1 MKIEVVNDGLPEELE
16 EHSSSNGSPTNIKVI
31 GIGGGGGNA
40 VNRMI
45 ESGVQNVHFIAA
57 NTDLQALNISQAE
70 TRLQIGLK
78 LTGGLGAGGD
88 PEIGKQAALE
98 DRKSIE
104 EAVTG
109 ADMLFITAGLGGGT
123 GTGAAPII
131 AEIAREMQIL
141 TVAVVTLP
149 FGFELRHKAAL
160 AENGLSQLRKTVDTL
175 IAIPNQL
182 LVEIAEQQTTMPEAF
197 AMADEVLRQGVQG
210 ISDLITKPGHMN
222 IDFADV
228 KTIMH
233 GKGDAV
239 IGIGVG
245 DGESRAIKAAQ
256 MAITNP
262 LLRNMS
268 IEGAKD
274 LLINITGGTDMAL
287 AEYKEIMNII
297 TSSADREAR
306 IISGMAINDLTN
318 HEISVTV
325 VATGFNSVHRNN
337 ESLFT
342 DRARHSSANKN
353 DYISLDEWSTILNGE
368 SVVEPFAVPKDKNKK
383 EIISQEDLQVPTVLR
398 NQQDTN
404 VQQLPS

>member
-1 MKIEVVNDGLPEELE
+1 MKIEVVDSIENEEFVD
-16 EHSSSNGSPTNIKVI
+16 HSPSDGSPTNIKVI

-45 ESGVQNVHFIAA
+45 KSGVQNVHFIAA

-70 TRLQIGLK
+70 NRLQMGLK
-78 LTGGLGAGGD
+78 LTGGLGAGGN
-88 PEIGKQAALE
+88 PEVGKQAALE

-104 EAVTG
+104 EAVAG

-141 TVAVVTLP
+141 TVAVITLP
-149 FGFELRHKAAL
+149 FAFELRHKAEL
-160 AENGLSQLRKTVDTL
+160 AENGLGQLRKTVDTL

-182 LVEIAEQQTTMPEAF
+182 LVEIAEQQTTMAEAF
-197 AMADEVLRQGVQG
+197 AMADEILRQGVQG
-210 ISDLITKPGHMN
+210 ISDLITKPGYMN

-274 LLINITGGTDMAL
+274 LLINVTGGTDIAL
-287 AEYKEIMNII
+287 AEYNEIMNII
-297 TSSADREAR
+297 TSSADKGAH
-306 IISGMAINDLTN
+306 IISGMAINDLMD
-318 HEISVTV
+318 HEVSVTV
-325 VATGFNSVHRNN
+325 VATGFNTVRRN
-337 ESLFT
+337 SQLL
-342 DRARHSSANKN
+342 SSDSAGHPSAKKD

-368 SVVEPFAVPKDKNKK
+368 SVVEPFDAPKKVP
-383 EIISQEDLQVPTVLR
+383 ISQEDLQVPTVLR